1 MWLRHIYRPNDYLS
15 LFRVADIVQFTE
27 SAADG
32 ATSNH
37 VEVLYGIQMGGGTD
51 IEKSIAYCAELVQ
64 EPAKTTL
71 FLITDL
77 EEGGNRAGLL
87 LRLEE
92 LKASGVNV
100 IVLLAISD
108 SGKPCYDSMMAEK
121 VSALEIPCFACPPE
135 RLPEL
140 LEAAF

>member
-1 MWLRHIYRPNDYLS
+1 MNPREEIAHL
-15 LFRVADIVQFTE
+15 T
-27 SAADG
+27 
-32 ATSNH
+32 
-37 VEVLYGIQMGGGTD
+37 EVL
-51 IEKSIAYCAELVQ
+51 E
-64 EPAKTTL
+64 
-71 FLITDL
+71 
-77 EEGGNRAGLL
+77 RANHQYYVLDAPEMEDYEYDRLL
-87 LRLEE
+87 RRLEE

-140 LEAAF
+140 LEAAMKHQSLQNFSR

>member
-1 MWLRHIYRPNDYLS
+1 M
-15 LFRVADIVQFTE
+15 
-27 SAADG
+27 
-32 ATSNH
+32 
-37 VEVLYGIQMGGGTD
+37 EVLYGIQMGGGTD

-77 EEGGNRAGLL
+77 EENGNRAGLL

-140 LEAAF
+140 LEAAMKHRSLQNFSR